1 MELTYHCILIA
12 IIKSLIVNSISSSNI
27 HNHMNSRYG
36 IKNMLILIQSKNHL
50 TKLIGINYSK
60 TENKLTILTSIL
72 HLSTHPLIM
81 TALCQVPLSFTLNL
95 GFLLWI
101 LLKIVTALNI
111 NKAHGHEISI
121 RQIKICDE
129 ALVKPCLYYTKIVLT
144 QGFSQNFIGK
154 IAFTTN
160 TGTAQGI
167 VQIMTFYNK
176 LTILTSILHLSTNP
190 LIMTAL
196 CQVPLS
202 FTQSRLS
209 SLNII
214 EDCDSS

>member
-81 TALCQVPLSFTLNL
+81 TALCQVPLSFT
-95 GFLLWI
+95 
-101 LLKIVTALNI
+101 
-111 NKAHGHEISI
+111 
-121 RQIKICDE
+121 
-129 ALVKPCLYYTKIVLT
+129 
-144 QGFSQNFIGK
+144 
-154 IAFTTN
+154 
-160 TGTAQGI
+160 
-167 VQIMTFYNK
+167 
-176 LTILTSILHLSTNP
+176 
-190 LIMTAL
+190 
-196 CQVPLS
+196 
-202 FTQSRLS
+202 QSRLS

>member
-1 MELTYHCILIA
+1 MVDSWYYYQWRSSDWVFYFNIWFASANIRPNPYLAKLMIFTDLTNIVVDNGAHYHCILIA

-95 GFLLWI
+95 GFLPWI

-121 RQIKICDE
+121 RNIKICDE
-129 ALVKPCLYYTKIVLT
+129 ALVKPCL
-144 QGFSQNFIGK
+144 
-154 IAFTTN
+154 
-160 TGTAQGI
+160 
-167 VQIMTFYNK
+167 
-176 LTILTSILHLSTNP
+176 
-190 LIMTAL
+190 
-196 CQVPLS
+196 
-202 FTQSRLS
+202 
-209 SLNII
+209 
-214 EDCDSS
+214 